1 MPRSSRPRK
10 AYRPR
15 VAPASSLTV
24 VTPQVSSALRGEFR
38 NLETALRLN
47 FPAGAVPLEDLARL
61 EDAFNAFGFA
71 VVNRRETEGREFL
84 FEMLENRDA
93 ISDFLTAKAAY
104 HSYALRRKATG
115 MKAAKGDEL
124 KAIFKGFDVVFPF
137 IDESFERC
145 PRLMVKEIM
154 SGRHLGGVF
163 NVEER

>member
-1 MPRSSRPRK
+1 MPVSKRPRRTHRK
-10 AYRPR
+10 VMR
-15 VAPASSLTV
+15 PASSLTV
-24 VTPQVSSALRGEFR
+24 VTPQVQSNLRGEFR
-38 NLETALRLN
+38 NLETSLRLN
-47 FPAGAVPLEDLARL
+47 LPAGAVPLADLARL

-71 VVNRRETEGREFL
+71 VVHRRETEGREFL
-84 FEMLENRDA
+84 FEMLENREA
-93 ISDFLTAKAAY
+93 IHDFLVAKAAY
-104 HSYALRRKATG
+104 HAYASRRQATG

-154 SGRHLGGVF
+154 KGRLLGGVF